1 MTQQNL
7 FQLSGIDQVIPVHG
21 LEGAQAYSMGPNCR
35 VPLFDDSEN
44 VFYIKSTDANGF
56 PTLKTYD
63 FTERVVVD
71 ETKFSLNDIRSIIR
85 DELSSIREELTHG
98 QQFVSEPKYT
108 AAESSSV
115 NTSGSNGSAATK
127 YNRSATYP
135 KQSKP
140 RTNSSNVENGEE

>member
-7 FQLSGIDQVIPVHG
+7 FQLTGIDQVIPVHG
-21 LEGAQAYSMGPNCR
+21 IEGAQAYSMGPNCR

-63 FTERVVVD
+63 FSERVEID

-85 DELSSIREELTHG
+85 DELSTIREELVNG
-98 QQFVSEPKYT
+98 QQSVSEPKYS
-108 AAESSSV
+108 AAEQSS
-115 NTSGSNGSAATK
+115 TYGSNATK
-127 YNRSATYP
+127 YNKPANAKP

-140 RTNSSNVENGEE
+140 NFANVADGKEQQQP